1 MALDRFTNPNK
12 KISKK
17 TTKKK
22 ASKKVKTKK
31 STIKKKTA
39 KNEPAK
45 PDVER
50 KKFYLSCTA
59 RCGYKRTLKKSKL
72 NDEDFICRKCKKKM
86 KIVKS

>member
-1 MALDRFTNPNK
+1 MSLDKFTKPKK

-22 ASKKVKTKK
+22 ASKKVKIKK
-31 STIKKKTA
+31 STIKKKQT
-39 KNEPAK
+39 KTEPAK
-45 PDVER
+45 TDIER

-59 RCGYKRTLKKSKL
+59 RCGYKRTLKKKEL
-72 NDEDFICRKCKKKM
+72 NEEDYICRKCRKKM

>member
-1 MALDRFTNPNK
+1 MSLDRFTNPNK
-12 KISKK
+12 KLPKK

-31 STIKKKTA
+31 STTKKKKTQS
-39 KNEPAK
+39 EPAK
-45 PDVER
+45 TDIER

-59 RCGYKRTLKKSKL
+59 RCGYKRTLKKREL
-72 NDEDFICRKCKKKM
+72 TEEDFICRKCRKKM

>member
-1 MALDRFTNPNK
+1 MSLDRFTKPKK

-17 TTKKK
+17 TSKRK
-22 ASKKVKTKK
+22 ASKKVKIKK
-31 STIKKKTA
+31 STIKKKKTKA
-39 KNEPAK
+39 EPENT
-45 PDVER
+45 DSER

-59 RCGYKRTLKKSKL
+59 RCGYKRTLKKREL

>member
-1 MALDRFTNPNK
+1 MSLDRFTKPKK

-22 ASKKVKTKK
+22 ASKKAKTKK
-31 STIKKKTA
+31 STIKKKKT
-39 KNEPAK
+39 KLEPAK
-45 PDVER
+45 TDIER

-59 RCGYKRTLKKSKL
+59 RCGYKRTLKKREL
-72 NDEDFICRKCKKKM
+72 NEEDFICRKCRKKM

>member
-1 MALDRFTNPNK
+1 MSLDRFTNPTK

-22 ASKKVKTKK
+22 ANKKVITKK
-31 STIKKKTA
+31 STSKKKNP
-39 KNEPAK
+39 KSEPTK
-45 PDVER
+45 SDTDR

-72 NDEDFICRKCKKKM
+72 SDDDFICRKCKKKM
-86 KIVKS
+86 KIVKN

>member
-1 MALDRFTNPNK
+1 MSLDRFTNPKK

-22 ASKKVKTKK
+22 ASKKDKTKK
-31 STIKKKTA
+31 STIKKKKT
-39 KNEPAK
+39 ELESSK
-45 PDVER
+45 PDIER

-59 RCGYKRTLKKSKL
+59 RCGYKRTLKKREL
-72 NDEDFICRKCKKKM
+72 TDEDFICRKCKKKM

>member
-1 MALDRFTNPNK
+1 MSLDRFTNPKK

-31 STIKKKTA
+31 STIKKKKTEL
-39 KNEPAK
+39 EPSK
-45 PDVER
+45 PDLER

-59 RCGYKRTLKKSKL
+59 RCDYKRTLKKREL